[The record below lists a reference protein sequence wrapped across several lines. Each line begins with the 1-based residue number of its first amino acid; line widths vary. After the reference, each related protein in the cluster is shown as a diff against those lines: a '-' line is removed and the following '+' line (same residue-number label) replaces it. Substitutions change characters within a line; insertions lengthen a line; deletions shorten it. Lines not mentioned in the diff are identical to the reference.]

1 MMTDSEICREYR
13 LAKDKDKQIGIIAD
27 QCGMSKN
34 EIKKVLVDCGEM
46 EQPKP
51 KKSAAKQNVPDKMPE
66 LSQAVADALFARI
79 DELDRQI
86 KPIEDERKELDK
98 QIEPLRREFD
108 EIAAFLKGCGKVVGG
123 SGSAV

>member
-27 QCGMSKN
+27 QCGPGIN
-34 EIKKVLVDCGEM
+34 RTEIIKVLVDCGEM
-46 EQPKP
+46 APPKP
-51 KKSAAKQNVPDKMPE
+51 KKCAAKQNAPDKMPE
-66 LSQAVADALFARI
+66 LSNAVADALFARI

-98 QIEPLRREFD
+98 RIEPLRREFN
-108 EIAAFLKGCGKVVGG
+108 EIAAFLKECGKMWR
-123 SGSAV
+123 